1 MSQDIENVVEKAISG
16 DEKALE
22 DVLLHVKDLVYNLSL
37 KMLLFPEDAEDATQE
52 ILIKLVTRLS
62 TFKGQ
67 SQFTTWVYRVTSNY
81 LLTVKG
87 KKSRE
92 FAMDFESYATF
103 IDTGQSDHVLTA
115 RNEGE
120 LLLLEEEVK
129 VSCTQGL
136 LLCLDPAHRLTYI
149 LGDTLDFPGKEGAK
163 ILAISPET
171 FRQQLA
177 RSRKKIRS
185 FLQLKCGLVN
195 PANPCRCLK
204 KVDFLSDQDLVNVT
218 APRFAKFRE
227 RSIELMQTLTDLE
240 KETAVYRTNPDF
252 EAPELLITNLRK
264 LLRHAR

>member
-1 MSQDIENVVEKAISG
+1 MSQDIETMVVRATSG

-22 DVLLHVKDLVYNLSL
+22 HVLLHVKDLVYNLSL

-67 SQFTTWVYRVTSNY
+67 SQFTTWVYRVASNY

-87 KKSRE
+87 KHARN
-92 FAMDFESYATF
+92 FAMSFEDYAVF
-103 IDTGQSDHVLTA
+103 VDTGQSGTVIAA

-136 LLCLDPAHRLTYI
+136 LLCLDPSHRLAYI
-149 LGDTLDFPGKEGAK
+149 LGDILEFSGKEGARA
-163 ILAISPET
+163 LSISQET

-177 RSRKKIRS
+177 RSRKKIRN
-185 FLQLKCGLVN
+185 FLQQKCGLVDPSN
-195 PANPCRCLK
+195 RCRCLRK
-204 KVDFLSDQDLVNVT
+204 ADFLSKQGLINVGS
-218 APRFAKFRE
+218 PRFAKFKE
-227 RSIELMQTLTDLE
+227 RSIDLMQTISDLE
-240 KETAVYRTNPDF
+240 KETAIYRTNPDF
-252 EAPELLITNLRK
+252 EAPESITINLKNLLNN
-264 LLRHAR
+264 AR